1 MYIPKPALEDC
12 LTSEISASGGD
23 VMYDYITGSQIRRVH
38 YFGWNTGSY
47 ELEIYNGCTDSTQ
60 LFMVGGGGS
69 GGFIPSQSVAAS
81 GMTTI
86 AGGMNGGAGGGGAGG
101 VLFINPNRE
110 LTGSLAL
117 VPGKY
122 PIYIG
127 EGGLGGVNG
136 STDFNK
142 QGFHTTGGDTTFRY
156 AYRLANDADIPSG
169 SVSESRYDYDSVF
182 IKAGGGGF
190 GSYAEWIINYDDE
203 CGQVGPWYQ
212 PRVFNAA
219 DGGSGG
225 GAGDAA
231 DGTICTPYL
240 GETGSV
246 EFPFRNQGF
255 HGNKG
260 PVNEEW
266 GGGGG
271 AGGYS
276 ASSQPAAYYFGGD
289 GVDEFARGFRDYF
302 AQGGTGQDTPGANSS
317 TNIQEPLTFVSA
329 SQKNFVKGV
338 GGHGAISNIDIT
350 DYDLPNPPFNNGGWI
365 DDLTY
370 VSGTPGEVT
379 ITYALTGSQLTQ
391 GRLHYIDGGVD
402 GGDFT
407 FIPCGEVRLETL
419 TVPAGKQACICAM
432 DTGQPTFLGGRTKT
446 GELWWREVEL
456 PVSSSDQYNFSPEKA
471 MAQLPS
477 GSGTVTFTTGSE
489 CNAYV
494 EFEGWET
501 CSACRQ
507 NSPAGIYIGF
517 DISGSSGRTNPLPYY
532 KYPDTTVHYTSS
544 QNYITESRYNNHDS
558 ESYFETR
565 IGAFSNDFDDDI
577 PYINFVPSASFST
590 SYDDQNV
597 DFTTGSECF
606 TYYDCEPLTEQP
618 ITASGGDTGTYNSGS
633 YVYKYHIFYPSG
645 SSASTREFQEFTIA
659 DGYAPEFKMLVV
671 GGGGPGGRA
680 TTSGTDVYGAGGG
693 AGQVFLNPIPDIC
706 GDISMSISPGWGM
719 PYAVGH
725 EWTYTLAN
733 TIVSGSTFTLNA
745 LGGGQGGDNNQ
756 HPAELAA
763 QYRSGS
769 GGGGAGINKSVGTEW
784 KAQNIPPYFAQTEG
798 GNGWSGSLLFPTG
811 AAGGGGGY
819 SATGSFGE
827 AGSTDG
833 GRGGN
838 GVELYLFGS
847 SSYFAGGGGGYGPG
861 GPGNGGLG
869 GTNASLSGTASG
881 SLGAGGGA
889 TDNSSTWISPWGT
902 SYTGG
907 GRGGDGAVIF
917 TYRWKYNDTPDD
929 YIAIRGLSQYYDMY
943 DLNSYDGTG
952 SLVYSLW
959 KNEHTASLENDG
971 GWLYDTDNLGSGS
984 LLIQSASLRPYVEPE
999 IEQSGQVSAL
1009 TVWEVNNPVYD
1020 SDGLVPILVD
1030 EQFGT
1035 SSIGIYG
1042 GNDELYG
1049 EAVVIKVGDTIVT
1062 TQSGSAGEFIPRGGF
1077 HISQFSYNQ
1086 GTNELL
1092 WYVDGYSGS
1101 AVVNETIDDKSI
1113 LFSFNSSSAIVNPD
1127 ENPVYPSPSYAT
1139 EYTITG
1145 SDGVEYEF
1153 IFPQTGQIVS
1163 SSFDSSRTNAILAS
1177 TEVPVITSGTATI
1190 NSGSTL
1196 VEYYPSSS
1204 IYPGRTANYDWSR
1217 SYEGND
1223 TTYWF
1228 LYYDR
1233 TNCVWKAETNN
1244 STGTIDWNA
1253 AQNSVI
1259 TYPSFDSSVT
1269 QVFTEFNDCIER
1281 PKVGLGNN
1289 SVYNVTAI
1297 YTASLDW
1304 DEMRHS
1310 DDFLYPRY

>member
-38 YFGWNTGSY
+38 YFGNTSGSVQ
-47 ELEIYNGCTDSTQ
+47 EFEIHEGCTDSTQ
-60 LFMVGGGGS
+60 LFVLGGGGA
-69 GGFIPSQSVAAS
+69 GGFGEKQTNNSGAPYFLSPPSSYIGCTNTATQ
-81 GMTTI
+81 T
-86 AGGMNGGAGGGGAGG
+86 AGGGGAGG
-101 VLFINPNRE
+101 ALFINPNRE
-110 LTGSLAL
+110 LTGSLEL

-122 PIYIG
+122 SVYVGSGG
-127 EGGLGGVNG
+127 EVSGSGGED
-136 STDFNK
+136 SYFK
-142 QGFHTTGGDTTFRY
+142 Y

-169 SVSESRYDYDSVF
+169 SPSESRYDYDSLF
-182 IKAGGGGF
+182 IKGGGGGQG
-190 GSYAEWIINYDDE
+190 GSVTWAVTLAAT
-203 CGQVGPWYQ
+203 CGFSSGTPHWQQFAGDG
-212 PRVFNAA
+212 RN
-219 DGGSGG
+219 GGSGG
-225 GAGDAA
+225 GGANTFCGDGALYIG
-231 DGTICTPYL
+231 DS
-240 GETGSV
+240 GSV
-246 EFPFRNQGF
+246 EFPFRNQG
-255 HGNKG
+255 HDGLWYYNPDIASPDVTKGN
-260 PVNEEW
+260 
-266 GGGGG
+266 GGGGLGSTTSSIAGEQNNGGEGG
-271 AGGYS
+271 AEYI
-276 ASSQPAAYYFGGD
+276 
-289 GVDEFARGFRDYF
+289 RGFRQIYGIGGNAQNSDDCGTAGITIADRDLFNPTYESGSQMPFYKGSGGQAFVQEYTSSLTNTYQDGYF
-302 AQGGTGQDTPGANSS
+302 RG
-317 TNIQEPLTFVSA
+317 
-329 SQKNFVKGV
+329 
-338 GGHGAISNIDIT
+338 
-350 DYDLPNPPFNNGGWI
+350 
-365 DDLTY
+365 
-370 VSGTPGEVT
+370 VSGEV
-379 ITYALTGSQLTQ
+379 IVTYALTGSQLTQ
-391 GRLHYIDGGVD
+391 GKLHYIDGGVD
-402 GGDFT
+402 GGIFS

-419 TVPAGKQACICAM
+419 YVPPGKQACICAM
-432 DTGQPTFLGGRTKT
+432 DTGQPTFLGGTYQ
-446 GELWWREVEL
+446 ELWYRDNVDLQNPTPE
-456 PVSSSDQYNFSPEKA
+456 DYQYQPEKQLD
-471 MAQLPS
+471 QLPS

-494 EFEGWET
+494 EFQGWDT
-501 CSACRQ
+501 CSFCQESA
-507 NSPAGIYIGF
+507 PAGIYIGF
-517 DISGSSGRTNPLPYY
+517 DISGSSGRQNPLPYY
-532 KYPDTTVHYTSS
+532 KYPDTTIHYTSS
-544 QNYITESRYNNHDS
+544 QNYITSSRYNNHDS

-565 IGAFSNDFDDDI
+565 IGAFSNDYDDDTPFSRF
-577 PYINFVPSASFST
+577 PYSASFST

-597 DFTTGSECF
+597 DFTTGSSCF
-606 TYYDCEPLTEQP
+606 TYYDCDALDERP
-618 ITASGGDTGTYNSGS
+618 ITASGGYETGSFISGS
-633 YVYKYHIFYPSG
+633 YVYKYHVYHPSG
-645 SSASTREFQEFTIA
+645 SSSSVREFQTFNVQGGYGADLQMYIA
-659 DGYAPEFKMLVV
+659 

-680 TTSGTDVYGAGGG
+680 TTSGTSIFGGGGG
-693 AGQVFLNPIPDIC
+693 AGEIYLAQTQDLC
-706 GDISMSISPGWGM
+706 QEISMSISPGWGM
-719 PYAVGH
+719 PYGVGH
-725 EWTYTLAN
+725 DWTYLQGN
-733 TIVSGSTFTLNA
+733 TIVSASNFNVNA
-745 LGGGQGGDNNQ
+745 LGGGQGGDNDQ
-756 HPAELAA
+756 HPAELAV

-769 GGGGAGINKSVGTEW
+769 GGGGAGIPSSVGGEW
-784 KAQNIPPYFAQTEG
+784 KAQPYFLQKDG
-798 GNGWSGSLLFPTG
+798 GDGWSGSLGEITG
-811 AAGGGGGY
+811 SAGGGGGY
-819 SATGSFGE
+819 VTTGSFGQGGITAE
-827 AGSTDG
+827 GGQGGDG
-833 GRGGN
+833 IRLNLDGTLKYYG
-838 GVELYLFGS
+838 
-847 SSYFAGGGGGYGPG
+847 GGGGGYGPG

-869 GTNASLSGTASG
+869 GTDASLGGIASG

-889 TDNSSTWISPWGT
+889 TNNSSTWVSPWGT

-907 GRGGDGAVIF
+907 GRGGDGVVIL
-917 TYRWKYNDTPDD
+917 TYRWKYNDTPTGS
-929 YIAIRGLSQYYDMY
+929 IAIRGLSQYYDMY

-1113 LFSFNSSSAIVNPD
+1113 LFSFNSSSAIINPD

-1153 IFPQTGQIVS
+1153 IFPQTGQIVTA
-1163 SSFDSSRTNAILAS
+1163 SFDSSRTNAILAS

-1259 TYPSFDSSVT
+1259 TYPSFDGGVT

-1281 PKVGLGNN
+1281 PPVGLGNN